1 MFFKIFN
8 IFFNFIFDIYFILYN
23 YKMSSYWRNDDK
35 IKVSQTKV
43 SIPSTNG
50 QSYSGKAGDG
60 GRRVD
65 FEIPPNVKFM
75 DGKNSYLQFDVK
87 LKVPTGHTPT
97 RLQLDP
103 FIGGQSLVKNIRIY
117 SGNRGVLLEE
127 IADYN
132 AKVQLEYSY
141 NQDESLRKMRALK
154 EGCLVSSIANRGT
167 EGTSESNLIDLNSN
181 PYYGP
186 RATAGSTDF
195 GNNDFTTAKV
205 CLPIHTGV
213 FADSDKIFPVMMTQG
228 LYIEIDLEDAGRC
241 IKVLDSVN
249 RNRRIKQN
257 PHFHGR
263 DAGGSSLPVGDVERD
278 EIFLGLQNNMRSVA
292 DCPFVRGER
301 IGICSK
307 TNPDI
312 QAELVKSADDT
323 AFYPKITDITMDGGF
338 VKLTVEAF
346 KNKAVNGSSIEV
358 TSNQFILFSAAMDT
372 KRLLLNASGLP
383 TATVEIEH
391 TTKYEAEYEVSN
403 MELVVQQ
410 VELDPRYEA
419 GMLSKMKDGG
429 SIELDIHSAT
439 NYKHSLLSTNRNAT
453 INLAVSNTRAKAALI
468 IPTDAAVLNTAEMIG
483 GLAATYEEELHASTD
498 GRLHSIRSGQV
509 GIIDELTSYQFM
521 IDDKLVPS
529 RPVNV
534 GKINKGRSI
543 SAQPLIELEKALNQA
558 KIIPRSFCDYNRNF
572 VIGRAYALND
582 GVANL
587 NNRSNQLQLLY
598 NQRTHA
604 GTDLPP
610 TRNKL
615 LMAFIYHIRR
625 ISIKGDS
632 VVVTL

>member
-1 MFFKIFN
+1 
-8 IFFNFIFDIYFILYN
+8 
-23 YKMSSYWRNDDK
+23 MSSYWRNDDK

-60 GRRVD
+60 GKRVD

-87 LKVPTGHTPT
+87 LKVPSGVSPT

-186 RATAGSTDF
+186 RAAAGTSDF
-195 GNNDFTTAKV
+195 GNDDFTTAKV
-205 CLPIHTGV
+205 CLPIHTGI

-228 LYIEIDLEDAGRC
+228 LYIEIDLEDASRC

-249 RNRRIKQN
+249 RNRRMKQN

-263 DAGGSSLPVGDVERD
+263 DAAGSSLPVGDVERT
-278 EIFLGLQNNMRSVA
+278 EILLGLQNNMRSVA

-312 QAELVKSADDT
+312 QAELVNPNDT
-323 AFYPKITDITMDGGF
+323 DAAFYPKITNITMDAGGF
-338 VKLTVEAF
+338 VKLTLEAF

-358 TSNQFILFSAAMDT
+358 TSNNFIVFSAAMDT
-372 KRLLLNASGLP
+372 KRLRLDGGAVASP
-383 TATVEIEH
+383 EVVDIQP
-391 TTKYEAEYEVSN
+391 TTKYDAEYQLSN
-403 MELVVQQ
+403 MEMVVQQ

-419 GMLSKMKDGG
+419 GMMAKMKDGG
-429 SIELDIHSAT
+429 SLELDIHSAT

-453 INLAVSNTRAKAALI
+453 INLDVTNTRAKSCLI
-468 IPTDAAVLNTAEMIG
+468 IPTDAKVFDTAQLIG
-483 GLAATYEEELHASTD
+483 GLAATYDEERIAATD

-509 GIIDELTSYQFM
+509 GIIDELTSYQFV

-534 GKINKGRSI
+534 GKINKGKSI

-587 NNRSNQLQLLY
+587 NNRSNQLQLHY
-598 NQRTHA
+598 NQSKA
-604 GTDLPP
+604 DGTDLPP
-610 TRNKL
+610 QHNKL

-632 VVVTL
+632 IVVTL

>member
-1 MFFKIFN
+1 
-8 IFFNFIFDIYFILYN
+8 
-23 YKMSSYWRNDDK
+23 MSSYWRNDDK
-35 IKVSQTKV
+35 IKVSQTKISV
-43 SIPSTNG
+43 PSTNG

-60 GRRVD
+60 GKRVD

-87 LKVPTGHTPT
+87 LKVPTGGTPT

-132 AKVQLEYSY
+132 AKVQMEYSY

-195 GNNDFTTAKV
+195 GNDDFTTAKV
-205 CLPIHTGV
+205 CLPIHTGI

-228 LYIEIDLEDAGRC
+228 LYIEIDLEDASRC

-249 RNRRIKQN
+249 RNRRMKQN

-263 DAGGSSLPVGDVERD
+263 DAAGQALTVADVART

-312 QAELVKSADDT
+312 QAELVKTSDDSAI
-323 AFYPKITDITMDGGF
+323 YPKIEDITVDGGF
-338 VKLTVEAF
+338 VKLTVESF

-358 TSNQFILFSAAMDT
+358 TSNNFIVFSAAMDT
-372 KRLLLNASGLP
+372 KRLRLNASGATTADVDIQP
-383 TATVEIEH
+383 TTQ
-391 TTKYEAEYEVSN
+391 YDAEYEISK
-403 MELVVQQ
+403 MEMVVQQ
-410 VELDPRYEA
+410 VELDSRYEA
-419 GMLSKMKDGG
+419 GMMAKMKDGG
-429 SIELDIHSAT
+429 SLELDIHSAT

-453 INLAVSNTRAKAALI
+453 VNLDVTNTRAKSCLI
-468 IPTDAAVLNTAEMIG
+468 IPTDATVLNTAQLIG
-483 GLAATYEEELHASTD
+483 GLSATYDEERIAATD

-509 GIIDELTSYQFM
+509 GIIDELTSYQFV

-534 GKINKGRSI
+534 GKINKGKSI

-598 NQRTHA
+598 NQSKA
-604 GTDLPP
+604 DGTDLPP
-610 TRNKL
+610 QHNKL

-632 VVVTL
+632 IVVSL